1 MSAMQRPLTYD
12 DLLLMP
18 EDGKRY
24 EVIGGELFV
33 NPAPRREHQE
43 VVANL
48 DWILQR
54 FLRETGLGRV
64 YTHPVDVH
72 LGRHDIVQPDLLVI
86 RSARLDTYRAE
97 GIVVEPPDIVVE
109 IMSPRTRGIDQVRK
123 MALYAKAGV
132 PEYWLVDPE
141 RRALILHR
149 LAGDEYDATAPDAD
163 GVIASHVLD
172 GLRVDPSDVFLGL
185 A

>member
-12 DLLLMP
+12 DLLEMP

-24 EVIGGELFV
+24 EVIGGELLV
-33 NPAPRREHQE
+33 NPAPRRDHQE

-64 YTHPVDVH
+64 YTHPVDVY

-86 RSARLDTYRAE
+86 RSARLHIYRAE
-97 GIVVEPPDIVVE
+97 GIVAEPPDIVVE
-109 IMSPRTRGIDQVRK
+109 IMSPSTRGTDQVRK
-123 MALYAKAGV
+123 MALYARAGV

-141 RRALILHR
+141 RRMMVIHR
-149 LAGDEYDATAPDAD
+149 LAGDEYAAIAADAE
-163 GVIASHVLD
+163 GVIVSHVLG
-172 GLRVDPSDVFLGL
+172 GLRVDPCEVFLGL